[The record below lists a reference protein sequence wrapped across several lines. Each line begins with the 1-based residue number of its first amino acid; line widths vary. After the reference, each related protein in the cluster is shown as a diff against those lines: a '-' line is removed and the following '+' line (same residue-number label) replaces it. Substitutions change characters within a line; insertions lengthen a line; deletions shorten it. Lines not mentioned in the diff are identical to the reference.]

1 MLGGLLLGE
10 AGSGGIGLG
19 NTNLLLGNVEL
30 NVTVRG
36 KVGGDATV
44 GTVGT
49 AAALDGALHD
59 NMGDDALI
67 GVESLGLSVLLGVDE
82 EITDGLDGLLGPS
95 SGVDAEDLALGVS
108 TSVVLEVGD
117 NLLVLEHVFH
127 VMNGVLDQ
135 ETLNSTGG
143 VVSVLVVSAQVVD
156 LGQGG
161 YRKSK

>member
-1 MLGGLLLGE
+1 LLGGLLLGE

-30 NVTVRG
+30 NVAVG
-36 KVGGDATV
+36 GQVGGDATV

-59 NMGDDALI
+59 NVGDHALVS
-67 GVESLGLSVLLGVDE
+67 VEALGLSVSLGVDE

-95 SGVDAEDLALGVS
+95 SGVDTEDLALGVS
-108 TSVVLEVGD
+108 AAVVLEVGD
-117 NLLVLEHVFH
+117 DLLVLQHVFH

-135 ETLNSTGG
+135 ETLASTSG
-143 VVSVLVVSAQVVD
+143 VVSVLVVDAQVVD
-156 LGQGG
+156 LGLSG
-161 YRKSK
+161 